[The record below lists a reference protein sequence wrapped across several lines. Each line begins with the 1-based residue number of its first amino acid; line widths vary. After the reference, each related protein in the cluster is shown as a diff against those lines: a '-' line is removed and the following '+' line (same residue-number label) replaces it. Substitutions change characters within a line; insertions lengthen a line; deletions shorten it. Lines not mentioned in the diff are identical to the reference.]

1 MRKPPM
7 VMLQLEQMEFA
18 LKSPQRTRIG
28 ILHLIDRLLFETATR
43 FKQALKGSHVI
54 GRTSR
59 VLGTLVA
66 LLAAGWLTMAPA
78 SADETYELN
87 DTKLQSFV
95 VAAKAVHEVVKASA
109 HKISEVKTEE
119 EAEALRVELDAKFE
133 AAIEKTD
140 GITLAEYKEIH
151 EAATKD
157 ENLGQRIMEELQP
170 ATTAQ

>member
-1 MRKPPM
+1 M
-7 VMLQLEQMEFA
+7 
-18 LKSPQRTRIG
+18 
-28 ILHLIDRLLFETATR
+28 
-43 FKQALKGSHVI
+43 I

-59 VLGTLVA
+59 VLGTLFSV
-66 LLAAGWLTMAPA
+66 LAAGWLMTA
-78 SADETYELN
+78 SVSAEDAVKVDEA
-87 DTKLQSFV
+87 KLESFV

-119 EAEALRVELDAKFE
+119 QAEALRVELDAKFE
-133 AAIEKTD
+133 EAIEKTD

-157 ENLGQRIMEELQP
+157 EALGQRIMDKLQP

>member
-1 MRKPPM
+1 MN
-7 VMLQLEQMEFA
+7 
-18 LKSPQRTRIG
+18 
-28 ILHLIDRLLFETATR
+28 
-43 FKQALKGSHVI
+43 

-59 VLGTLVA
+59 VLGTLFSV
-66 LLAAGWLTMAPA
+66 LAAGWLMAAPV
-78 SADETYELN
+78 SAEEYQLD
-87 DTKLQSFV
+87 DVKLESFV

-119 EAEALRVELDAKFE
+119 EAEALRIELDAKFE

-157 ENLGQRIMEELQP
+157 EALGKRIMEKLQP
-170 ATTAQ
+170 ATTTQ

>member
-1 MRKPPM
+1 M
-7 VMLQLEQMEFA
+7 
-18 LKSPQRTRIG
+18 
-28 ILHLIDRLLFETATR
+28 
-43 FKQALKGSHVI
+43 I

-59 VLGTLVA
+59 VLGTLFSV
-66 LLAAGWLTMAPA
+66 LAAGWLMTAPV
-78 SADETYELN
+78 SAEDAVKVDEA
-87 DTKLQSFV
+87 KLESFV

-119 EAEALRVELDAKFE
+119 QAEALRVELDAKFE
-133 AAIEKTD
+133 EAIEKTE

-157 ENLGQRIMEELQP
+157 EALGQRIMDKLQP

>member
-1 MRKPPM
+1 M
-7 VMLQLEQMEFA
+7 
-18 LKSPQRTRIG
+18 
-28 ILHLIDRLLFETATR
+28 
-43 FKQALKGSHVI
+43 I

-59 VLGTLVA
+59 VLGTLFSV
-66 LLAAGWLTMAPA
+66 LAAGWLMTAPV
-78 SADETYELN
+78 SAEDAVKVDEA
-87 DTKLQSFV
+87 KLESFV

-119 EAEALRVELDAKFE
+119 QAEALRVELDAKFE
-133 AAIEKTD
+133 EAIEKTD

-157 ENLGQRIMEELQP
+157 EALGQRIMDKLQP

>member
-1 MRKPPM
+1 MN
-7 VMLQLEQMEFA
+7 
-18 LKSPQRTRIG
+18 
-28 ILHLIDRLLFETATR
+28 
-43 FKQALKGSHVI
+43 

-59 VLGTLVA
+59 VLGTLFTV
-66 LLAAGWLTMAPA
+66 LAAGWLMMANA
-78 SADETYELN
+78 SAGDTYELD
-87 DTKLQSFV
+87 DTKLESFV

-119 EAEALRVELDAKFE
+119 EAEALRVELDSQFE
-133 AAIEKTD
+133 EAIEKTD

-157 ENLGQRIMEELQP
+157 EALGQRIMDKLQP